1 MKLACP
7 YCLKQSVYIFHRII
21 TRNQSKHIN
30 PVLKIKI
37 TIAGGFRQWRDFLV
51 RESWKLVSRLCSS
64 QGNHPP
70 HPYSCPIPC
79 PPGFLVIVFNL
90 VSIKLSCQVLLCSAR
105 RAPWKAWALEPIKG
119 WPPSRQGCHQGSR
132 RSSHQRGGRLC
143 QHHQRRRQPW
153 GGWRWRVQV
162 KDWQTVGAHM
172 KGCFD
177 VRWRRG
183 QVGVWQRLEEAP
195 RLREK
200 RFFPHPPFI
209 WFCCQPSSYQCCK
222 DCSDFLFCAF
232 IWLICSLILDIW
244 RCTCSVVRHSY
255 KQATA
260 GGQRLKVLKKK
271 LKNQFFV
278 KLHIK
283 YSLF

>member
-64 QGNHPP
+64 QGNP
-70 HPYSCPIPC
+70 HLHSCPIPC
-79 PPGFLVIVFNL
+79 PPGFLVFVFNL
-90 VSIKLSCQVLLCSAR
+90 ISIKLSCQVLLCSAR

-162 KDWQTVGAHM
+162 KDWQELLSFLKLLGPGWKDALTSG
-172 KGCFD
+172 GGE
-177 VRWRRG
+177 VRLEPGNGWRRRRG
-183 QVGVWQRLEEAP
+183 FEKKGFFLTCLLYDSVASHHPTRVVKIAQIFSFYLVDLFIDWIFEGAP
-195 RLREK
+195 APLSGTVTSK
-200 RFFPHPPFI
+200 R
-209 WFCCQPSSYQCCK
+209 QQEVK
-222 DCSDFLFCAF
+222 D
-232 IWLICSLILDIW
+232 
-244 RCTCSVVRHSY
+244 
-255 KQATA
+255 
-260 GGQRLKVLKKK
+260 
-271 LKNQFFV
+271 
-278 KLHIK
+278 
-283 YSLF
+283 